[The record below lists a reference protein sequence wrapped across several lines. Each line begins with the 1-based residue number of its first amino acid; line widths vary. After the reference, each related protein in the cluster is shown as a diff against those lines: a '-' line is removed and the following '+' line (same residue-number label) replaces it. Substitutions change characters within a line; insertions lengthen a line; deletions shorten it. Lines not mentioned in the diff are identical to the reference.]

1 MNRSVSPLTDA
12 LQGAQGKGPA
22 TTRRSVQLRQAGV
35 ITAVIALLALA
46 SWFAFFRGAS
56 VSTDNAYINAPVVSI
71 TSQVSGQVLQVLVQD
86 NHPVRQGDL
95 LLTIDPRPFA
105 IALEQAEANLDLAR
119 QGVSQ
124 GSAGVRAAQAEV
136 EQHRADLE
144 QARADARRAHDLAP
158 KGYLSREDIEKAD
171 TRVQT
176 LGAELQSSQAKLEQA
191 RAQLG
196 SANED
201 NGNVKAARAAVEAA
215 QLKLDYTRLRAP
227 FSGTLSNLSLQNG
240 SMVQAGLPL
249 FALIGDH
256 RPWVDANFKETQFNR
271 LHPGQKAEIR
281 IDMYPGYVF
290 HGVVDSIS
298 GGSGTAFSLLPPQN
312 ATGNWVKVTQRVP
325 VKIIITDA
333 DPHRPLRIGTSADV
347 KVLVD

>member
-1 MNRSVSPLTDA
+1 MNSSVSSAPETR
-12 LQGAQGKGPA
+12 QGAGDQPA
-22 TTRRSVQLRQAGV
+22 ALRRPPLSWRQAGLV
-35 ITAVIALLALA
+35 AVVVALLALA
-46 SWFAFFRGAS
+46 TWLVFFRAAS

-71 TSQVSGQVLQVLVQD
+71 TSQVSGQVQQVLVQD
-86 NHPVRQGDL
+86 NHPVHEGDL

-105 IALEQAEANLDLAR
+105 IALEQAEANLALAR

-124 GSAGVRAAQAEV
+124 GSASVRAAHADV
-136 EQHRADLE
+136 DQHRADLE

-171 TRVQT
+171 TRVRT

-196 SANED
+196 SVDED
-201 NGNVKAARAAVEAA
+201 NVNVKAARAAVEAA

-227 FSGTLSNLSLQNG
+227 FSGTVSNLSLQNG

-256 RPWVDANFKETQFNR
+256 QPWVDANFKETQFNR

-281 IDMYPGYVF
+281 IDMYPGHVF

-325 VKIIITDA
+325 VKILITDP
-333 DPHRPLRIGTSADV
+333 DPRLPLRIGTSADV
-347 KVLVD
+347 KVLLD